1 MNTKCIECCVSV
13 SIKPSTKLSNSTFN
27 FEENEM
33 RVGEKKR
40 VVIKKNSKYY
50 CYAGFWHA
58 NCAIGKWSTVTF
70 LAHHSVY
77 AIHCMPFS
85 HRSKNHWFW
94 TAHTDVINCTLQ
106 RILRLRREKKN
117 SLDAFQTKICG
128 RVFSTLFAPQ
138 KNEKLFSQCKIFI
151 STFNSVKEWQTTCTH
166 RSNEYANCKL
176 LMLKLVENYFLALMR
191 NEAFSAAE

>member
-33 RVGEKKR
+33 RLGEKKR
-40 VVIKKNSKYY
+40 VVIKKNSKYH

-106 RILRLRREKKN
+106 RILPATAVVCFCQRSRREKKKLSRRISDEDLREGFFYIVCTPKKWEIIFTVQN
-117 SLDAFQTKICG
+117 FHFHFQ
-128 RVFSTLFAPQ
+128 S
-138 KNEKLFSQCKIFI
+138 S
-151 STFNSVKEWQTTCTH
+151 
-166 RSNEYANCKL
+166 
-176 LMLKLVENYFLALMR
+176 
-191 NEAFSAAE
+191 